1 MQTDEHSYLNSNHD
15 YLNNKNFETVSSD
28 SGDDYDMR
36 NTKNKKQKTN
46 ENQNEKSV
54 RISQAGVIEKLF
66 GNSFQLAG
74 SVSVNSNVNQPIIK
88 CNHPNCQNSH
98 HN

>member
-1 MQTDEHSYLNSNHD
+1 LNK
-15 YLNNKNFETVSSD
+15 KNFETVSSD
-28 SGDDYDMR
+28 SGDDYEMR

-66 GNSFQLAG
+66 GNSF
-74 SVSVNSNVNQPIIK
+74 
-88 CNHPNCQNSH
+88 
-98 HN
+98 

>member
-1 MQTDEHSYLNSNHD
+1 MQTDDQSYLNSNHD
-15 YLNNKNFETVSSD
+15 FLNKKNFETLSSD
-28 SGDDYDMR
+28 SGDDYEMR

-46 ENQNEKSV
+46 EIEKPV

-66 GNSFQLAG
+66 GNSFQIAG
-74 SVSVNSNVNQPIIK
+74 SVSVNNNINQPIIK